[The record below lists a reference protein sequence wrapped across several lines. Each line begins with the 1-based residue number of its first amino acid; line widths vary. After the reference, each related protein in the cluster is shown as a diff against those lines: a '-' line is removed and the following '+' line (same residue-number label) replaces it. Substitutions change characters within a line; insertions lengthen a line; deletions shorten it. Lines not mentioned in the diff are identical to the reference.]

1 LTWSETKIS
10 LTWFEAKGKIEQ
22 FFKQLN
28 LRVYFIGRQSIDT
41 IIHPYR
47 SAELYFLNDVK
58 FGIFGQIHPIVSTQ
72 LGISSDIYLFE
83 FDLELIQD
91 QIQTNKL
98 VIYKEYS
105 LYPKI
110 IKDLSFII
118 NQDIEF
124 EKLKETLYCNGTKF
138 LSEINLLDEYR
149 GTPIPEGATSLCL
162 QFVFQSK
169 EKTLENKE
177 IETIIKSLQ
186 SVLVNKFN
194 ALIRN

>member
-1 LTWSETKIS
+1 MDK
-10 LTWFEAKGKIEQ
+10 
-22 FFKQLN
+22 
-28 LRVYFIGRQSIDT
+28 

-47 SAELYFLNDVK
+47 SAELYFTNGVK
-58 FGIFGQIHPIVSTQ
+58 LGIFGQIHPILANQ
-72 LGISSDIYLFE
+72 LAISSDIYLFE
-83 FDLELIQD
+83 FDLELIQS
-91 QIQTNKL
+91 QLQANKL
-98 VIYKEYS
+98 AIYKEYS

-124 EKLKETLYCNGTKF
+124 EKLKEALYCNGTKF

-149 GTPIPEGATSLCL
+149 GTSIPDGSTSLCL
-162 QFVFQSK
+162 QLVFQSK

-177 IETIIKSLQ
+177 IENIIKNLQ
-186 SVLVNKFN
+186 SVLVNKFD